1 MIKLKKFICFSAGL
15 VLLAGGLLFVF
26 QLSNRQVLSEPEA
39 KQTAED
45 IAVVAG
51 ESNQP
56 ATDIDQAET
65 AAKSVKLIIK
75 GKKEPLQ
82 YEVEIGDKSD
92 AFNILKKAGEIN
104 NFSVKYS
111 DSAFGVFVEQIG
123 DTANSD
129 TEFWLYYLNDQAGK
143 VASDRQAVKSGDK
156 VEWRYE

>member
-82 YEVEIGDKSD
+82 YEVEIGDK
-92 AFNILKKAGEIN
+92 AGEVEPVIKPVHLLDL
-104 NFSVKYS
+104 VKES
-111 DSAFGVFVEQIG
+111 I
-123 DTANSD
+123 
-129 TEFWLYYLNDQAGK
+129 QAGETVVCVSLFEHPFE
-143 VASDRQAVKSGDK
+143 VAGLV
-156 VEWRYE
+156 